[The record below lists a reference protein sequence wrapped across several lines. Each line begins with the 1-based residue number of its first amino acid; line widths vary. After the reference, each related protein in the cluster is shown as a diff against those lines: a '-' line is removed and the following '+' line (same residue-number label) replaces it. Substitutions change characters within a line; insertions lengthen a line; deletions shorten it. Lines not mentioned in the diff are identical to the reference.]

1 MHCWEKLRMTKKK
14 KIHIGTIRPG
24 DVKVRKK
31 SAPPP
36 RMHKSPKEYD
46 RKHSKDR
53 IQKELD
59 DE

>member
-1 MHCWEKLRMTKKK
+1 MTKKK
-14 KIHIGTIRPG
+14 RIHIGTIRPD
-24 DVKVRKK
+24 DVKVWKK
-31 SAPPP
+31 SVPLGHAQESA
-36 RMHKSPKEYD
+36 RDYD